1 MTEFN
6 VLVALVTCRPPS
18 ASSRPLAKL
27 LRSARFLISYKA
39 KKRLLHNSKHKKII
53 ASSDVKNS
61 LSLWSWLND

>member
-1 MTEFN
+1 M
-6 VLVALVTCRPPS
+6 
-18 ASSRPLAKL
+18 
-27 LRSARFLISYKA
+27 ISHKA